1 MKKSTLKIVDDLGV
15 RFPKLLN
22 NKKEIIATVESL
34 KAMYFSNN
42 KLLICGNGG
51 SASDSLHIVGELGK
65 SFVLSRTINERFQN
79 NLNKM
84 FPQEATYFIENLQEG
99 IPAISLVNEVSL
111 ITAYS
116 NDNNSDLVFAQQ
128 VYVQGKEKDIL
139 FAIST
144 SGNSKNVIN
153 AIKIAKAKGL
163 KVISLT
169 GKDGGE
175 VKQLSDIN
183 INVEEKETF
192 KIQEY
197 HLPIYHSICLAIE
210 NEIFGGEE

>member
-1 MKKSTLKIVDDLGV
+1 MKKSTLRIVDELGE

-34 KAMYFSNN
+34 KEMYFSNN

-84 FPQEATYFIENLQEG
+84 FPQEATYFIKNLQEG

-128 VYVQGKEKDIL
+128 IYVQGREKDVL

-144 SGNSKNVIN
+144 SGNSKNIIN

-169 GKDGGE
+169 GKGGGE

-197 HLPIYHSICLAIE
+197 HLPIYHNICLAIE

>member
-34 KAMYFSNN
+34 KEMYFSNN

-65 SFVLSRTINERFQN
+65 SFVLSRTISKGFQN
-79 NLNKM
+79 NLNKI
-84 FPQEATYFIENLQEG
+84 FPQEAAYFIENLQEG
-99 IPAISLVNEVSL
+99 IPAISLVNEASL
-111 ITAYS
+111 MTAYS

-128 VYVQGKEKDIL
+128 VYVQGNKKDVL

-144 SGNSKNVIN
+144 SGNSKNIIN
-153 AIKIAKAKGL
+153 AMKIAKAKGL

-197 HLPIYHSICLAIE
+197 HLPIYHNICLAIE